1 MYYKYEYL
9 YNYNERNMEK
19 SNIVYG
25 KNAVIELLKAKKR
38 NINKIFIAK
47 NLHYDKKLNEIFDLA
62 RENNILYNITPKEN
76 IDKQFKETVKHQG
89 IIAFVSPIEYI
100 NFYDFIENNLEKIRL
115 NSLKLLLLDG
125 IEDPHNLGSII
136 RTCVCAGYN
145 GIIIPKHK
153 SSKINYIVE
162 KASAGAINY
171 IPIILVNNLGNII
184 KELKKQNIWII
195 ATSVNSKDNYFDI
208 NYKNM
213 NFAIIMGSEG
223 NGIKQSILNSADFKV
238 KIPMINNF
246 NSLNVSNAAS
256 ILIYET
262 IRQQF
267 K

>member
-1 MYYKYEYL
+1 
-9 YNYNERNMEK
+9 METG
-19 SNIVYG
+19 NIVYG
-25 KNAVIELLKAKKR
+25 KNAVVELLKTKKR

-47 NLHYDKKLNEIFDLA
+47 NLHYDKKLNQIFDLA

-76 IDKQFKETVKHQG
+76 IDKQFQEAVKHQG
-89 IIAFVSPIEYI
+89 VIAFVSPVEYTD
-100 NFYDFIENNLEKIRL
+100 FYDFLEKNQEKIRL
-115 NSLKLLLLDG
+115 NSLKLIVLDG

-136 RTCVCAGYN
+136 RTCVCAGYD

-153 SSKINYIVE
+153 SSKINHVVE
-162 KASAGAINY
+162 KSSAGAINH
-171 IPIILVNNLGNII
+171 IPIILVNSLANII

-195 ATSVNSKDNYFDI
+195 ATSASSKDNYFEID
-208 NYKNM
+208 YKNM

-223 NGIKQSILNSADFKV
+223 YGIKQSILNNADFKV
-238 KIPMINNF
+238 KIPMMCDF

-267 K
+267 L